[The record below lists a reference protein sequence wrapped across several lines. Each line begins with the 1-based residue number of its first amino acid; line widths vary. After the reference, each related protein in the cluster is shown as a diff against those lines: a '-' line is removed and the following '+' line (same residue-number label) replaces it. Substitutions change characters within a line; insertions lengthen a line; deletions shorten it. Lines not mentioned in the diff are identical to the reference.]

1 MEKSPTTDT
10 KKLQPTRK
18 PNGEKK
24 VQELIKIKKQKIQE
38 ALAILKK
45 QFPLAFKENPEPLK
59 IGVLEELVE
68 KLNGKISK
76 NKIKGV
82 LKYYTRNLTYHQAVL
97 INTHRIDLAGKRC
110 EPITAQQK
118 EYSQKCLGEILAKAQ
133 QRHKQ

>member
-1 MEKSPTTDT
+1 MEKSATTDT

-24 VQELIKIKKQKIQE
+24 VQELQNIKKQKIQE
-38 ALAILKK
+38 ALALLKK

-68 KLNGKISK
+68 KLSGKISK
-76 NKIKGV
+76 NKIRSA
-82 LKYYTRNLTYHQAVL
+82 LKCYTRNLMYHQAVL
-97 INTHRIDLAGKRC
+97 INTYRIDLAGKRC
-110 EPITAQQK
+110 ELITAQKK

>member
-10 KKLQPTRK
+10 KKSP
-18 PNGEKK
+18 PNKKLSGEKK
-24 VQELIKIKKQKIQE
+24 VQKIKNQKIQE

-59 IGVLEELVE
+59 IGILEELVD
-68 KLNGKISK
+68 KLSGKISK
-76 NKIKGV
+76 NKIRSA
-82 LKYYTRNLTYHQAVL
+82 LKYYTRNLMYHQAVL

-110 EPITAQQK
+110 EPITSQQK

-133 QRHKQ
+133 QRHK

>member
-1 MEKSPTTDT
+1 MENTKNNDAKKSPSNR
-10 KKLQPTRK
+10 KLS
-18 PNGEKK
+18 GEKK

-59 IGVLEELVE
+59 IGILEELVE
-68 KLNGKISK
+68 KLSGKISK
-76 NKIKGV
+76 NKIRGA
-82 LKYYTRNLTYHQAVL
+82 LKYYTRNLMYHQAVL

-118 EYSQKCLGEILAKAQ
+118 EYSQKCLGEILVKAQ

>member
-1 MEKSPTTDT
+1 MENLTNSDIKKSPSNR
-10 KKLQPTRK
+10 KLS
-18 PNGEKK
+18 GEKK
-24 VQELIKIKKQKIQE
+24 VQELQNIKKQKIQE

-59 IGVLEELVE
+59 IGILEELVD
-68 KLNGKISK
+68 KLNGKIS
-76 NKIKGV
+76 NKKLRDA
-82 LKYYTRNLTYHQAVL
+82 LKYYTRNLMYHQAVL

-110 EPITAQQK
+110 ELITSQQK

>member
-1 MEKSPTTDT
+1 MENLANSDIKKSPSNR
-10 KKLQPTRK
+10 KLNEK
-18 PNGEKK
+18 KK
-24 VQELIKIKKQKIQE
+24 VQDLLKIKKQKIQE

-59 IGVLEELVE
+59 IGVLEELVD

-76 NKIKGV
+76 NKIRSA
-82 LKYYTRNLTYHQAVL
+82 LKYYTRNLMYHQAVL

-110 EPITAQQK
+110 EPITAKQK

>member
-10 KKLQPTRK
+10 KKSLPTRK

-24 VQELIKIKKQKIQE
+24 IKELIKIKNQKIQE

-59 IGVLEELVE
+59 IGVLEELVD

-76 NKIKGV
+76 NKIKGA
-82 LKYYTRNLTYHQAVL
+82 LKYYTRNLMYHQAVL
-97 INTHRIDLAGKRC
+97 INTHRIDLTGKRC